1 MKQISILAAAV
12 LVAGAAGLSAQKGLA
27 RMNIAQN
34 TAARPSASHPY
45 VGMWVTADGHIRHNL
60 LPNGRYDEARG
71 NRKSAYQGRY
81 EIRGNHINYGT
92 TPALPLTERS
102 LTACCTTPA

>member
-12 LVAGAAGLSAQKGLA
+12 LVAGAAGLSAQKGFA
-27 RMNIAQN
+27 QMNIAQN
-34 TAARPSASHPY
+34 SVTPVSASHPY

-71 NRKSAYQGRY
+71 NRDSAYQGRMRSG
-81 EIRGNHINYGT
+81 EITSTTGT

-102 LTACCTTPA
+102 STACCTTPA